1 MDTELANDRTYLAWF
16 RTGLALFGLG
26 FIVAKIALIAGPDTA
41 QIDDR
46 DLYSAAGVIIVCLG
60 AALIL
65 VGHVQHTRFRHAIPR
80 DPSVPRALW
89 PRHVTASA
97 MVGALLLAALIVVS
111 T

>member
-1 MDTELANDRTYLAWF
+1 MDTQLANDRTYLAWF

-46 DLYSAAGVIIVCLG
+46 DLYSAAGVVIVFLG

-65 VGHVQHTRFRHAIPR
+65 VGHLQHTRVRHAVPL
-80 DPSVPRALW
+80 DPSLPEAHW
-89 PRHVTASA
+89 PRPVTGTA
-97 MVGALLLAALIVVS
+97 MIGAAFLAALIVVS